1 MKAFKAWVVLMMG
14 LAYQASALAN
24 ETWWTAHIG
33 GDGSVLRQWPKWIER
48 VEHKPQDNYFTQYTL
63 FFNKRIVH
71 QDPGFCSVS
80 PIDASSENR
89 LVHGYAKVIGK
100 PLAEQATVLTQLV
113 DVKGPS
119 GDNSMEF
126 LVLCTR

>member
-1 MKAFKAWVVLMMG
+1 MKASRAIAVLMIG
-14 LAYQASALAN
+14 LACQASAIAK
-24 ETWWTAHIG
+24 EQFWTAHVG
-33 GDGSVLRQWPKWIER
+33 ADGKVLRQWPKWIER
-48 VEHKPQDNYFTQYTL
+48 VEHQAKDNYFAQYSL

-80 PIDASSENR
+80 PIDTSSENR

-100 PLAEQATVLTQLV
+100 PVVEKATVMTQLL

-126 LVLCTR
+126 LVMCTR

>member
-48 VEHKPQDNYFTQYTL
+48 VEHKPQDNYFTQ
-63 FFNKRIVH
+63 
-71 QDPGFCSVS
+71 
-80 PIDASSENR
+80 
-89 LVHGYAKVIGK
+89 
-100 PLAEQATVLTQLV
+100 
-113 DVKGPS
+113 
-119 GDNSMEF
+119 
-126 LVLCTR
+126 